1 MSGFSGF
8 PAGRMS
14 YTPLPDLFFSEL
26 LPRIDD
32 LAELKVTLHVFW
44 LVYHRRG
51 SARHVTL
58 QELLA
63 DGILMAGL
71 QVVRPGGPVAGPNG
85 GARGAP
91 SPDQVLR
98 DGLERAVAHG
108 TLLHLV
114 STGEVEEHFYLINS
128 AQGRRTVEQA
138 ASGLGE
144 TELAPGSA
152 LSEPVVAV
160 ERPNI
165 FVLYEQNI
173 GLLQPMIAE
182 ELRDAEDTYPA
193 EWIGEAFHI
202 AVEQNVRNWKYVR
215 RILERWEAEGKDK
228 RREKT
233 WYTDEESKLIK
244 R

>member
-1 MSGFSGF
+1 MNAFPGF

-32 LAELKVTLHVFW
+32 LAELKVTLHIFR
-44 LVYHRRG
+44 LVYQKRG
-51 SARHVTL
+51 SPRQVTL

-63 DGILMAGL
+63 DGILTAGL
-71 QVVRPGGPVAGPNG
+71 QGL
-85 GARGAP
+85 AP
-91 SPDQVLR
+91 SPDQALR
-98 DGLERAVAHG
+98 EGLERAVARG

-114 STGEVEEHFYLINS
+114 STGGVEEHFYLINS

-138 ASGLGE
+138 VSGLGE
-144 TELAPGSA
+144 AELAPGSA

-193 EWIGEAFHI
+193 QWIGEAFRI